1 MAKTIVFQD
10 DARKKMMAGIDQLA
24 DTIKVT
30 LGPVGRSVV
39 LQKSTTSPLITSDGA
54 SIASDFVLEDPVED
68 MGAQIIKEIA
78 EKTKSLAGDGM
89 TTAVVLAQ
97 CMIQEGMKRLAAGAN
112 PVEMKKGIQ
121 GASQLA
127 AAAIQKLAQNVE
139 YYDTIAQI
147 ATVASGDSAIGDMIA
162 EAMESIGI
170 HGLVTVDEAGTRETV
185 LDVMEGMEFERGYLS
200 EEMVT
205 DVDRMVAELDN
216 PYILVTDKEISS
228 IQTIAPILEQ
238 VVQQHRSLLIIA
250 ENITSDALATLI
262 LNKRSG
268 VLKAAAVKPPAYGEG
283 RVARMEDIA
292 IYTGATFIS
301 EKTGYSFQNITM
313 DMLGNAETVRVSR
326 QNTIII
332 GGAGDPNKIS
342 ERIGMLQML
351 VEKTDYEFDKKAY
364 KERLAKLAGGAAVIR
379 VGGVTETEIKEKKHR
394 IDNALCAAR
403 AALAEGIVPGG
414 GTTLMNMVP
423 VIKGYTESL
432 TGDRKA
438 GASILLR
445 ALEAPLRQIAQN
457 AGFDGSTA
465 VGKVLCS
472 QRGIGFDANTGEL
485 VDMIDAGII
494 DSARVTR
501 LALLSAASAA
511 AMFLTTE
518 AGITEMK

>member
-10 DARKKMMAGIDQLA
+10 DARKKMLAGIDQLA

-39 LQKSTTSPLITSDGA
+39 LQKTPASPLITSDGA
-54 SIASDFVLEDPVED
+54 AIASDFVLEDPVED

-112 PVEMKKGIQ
+112 PVEIKKGIQ

-162 EAMESIGI
+162 EAMGRVGI

-250 ENITSDALATLI
+250 ENITGDALATLI

-268 VLKAAAVKPPAYGEG
+268 VLKTAAVKPPAYGEG

-301 EKTGYSFQNITM
+301 EKTGYSFQDITM

-326 QNTIII
+326 QNTVII
-332 GGAGDPNKIS
+332 GGAGDPYKIS

-351 VEKTDYEFDKKAY
+351 VEKTDYEFDEKTY

-438 GASILLR
+438 GASILLK

-465 VGKVLCS
+465 VGKVLSS

-501 LALLSAASAA
+501 LALLSAASAV

-518 AGITEMK
+518 AGIAEMK